1 MQLRAGCIT
10 LGIIAIITNSL
21 NLLANILLFFIEFED
36 LGGISDESQLPS
48 LEPDLQ
54 QDEEYVHIDFTAIDM
69 IMSLIHIIIY
79 SLLVHGVRNINYKLI
94 HPTLIWIPISFAIDV
109 VIFVISV
116 VYNVDEVE
124 VISVVLVL
132 SVPLV
137 LNLFCW
143 LAVFSL
149 WREGR
154 VQVGAPQRLTSQ
166 HSVELGKE

>member
-1 MQLRAGCIT
+1 
-10 LGIIAIITNSL
+10 
-21 NLLANILLFFIEFED
+21 
-36 LGGISDESQLPS
+36 
-48 LEPDLQ
+48 
-54 QDEEYVHIDFTAIDM
+54 M

-124 VISVVLVL
+124 EISVVVILTF
-132 SVPLV
+132 PLA

-149 WREGR
+149 WREVR
-154 VQVGAPQRLTSQ
+154 VQVGAPQRLSSQ
-166 HSVELGKE
+166 DSVDLGKD